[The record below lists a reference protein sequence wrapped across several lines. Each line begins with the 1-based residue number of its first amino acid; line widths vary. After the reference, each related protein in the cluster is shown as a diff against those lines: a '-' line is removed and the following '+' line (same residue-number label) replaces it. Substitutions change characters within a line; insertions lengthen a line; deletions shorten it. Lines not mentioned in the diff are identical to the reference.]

1 MAGKIEITG
10 HIVIIKSL
18 DAKLQEWIEI
28 NEVQGLD
35 EERDFDAPLRA
46 IGDVAPTLL
55 GDVHGAPEPLR
66 GIQP

>member
-35 EERDFDAPLRA
+35 EERDFDAPLCA
-46 IGDVAPTLL
+46 IGDVAPL
-55 GDVHGAPEPLR
+55 
-66 GIQP
+66 IS